1 MTSAL
6 PAGYSPLPFNPARGL
21 PQQVRVTA
29 NGRLLAIILV
39 AMTGDIVGTLALD
52 RTRAV
57 VDGTEEQTPRGAF
70 GVDPDEDGVRAGLT
84 APPPDALGSAAV
96 RPYLVVVDGGRVI
109 GSAPVVVG
117 RPMAFGT
124 SQATGLVVEV
134 LVTELCLAAG
144 ALVEPGDV
152 GSRIVAGFR
161 EAGAVGP
168 PLRPAVPQEGNVHDL
183 LV

>member
-1 MTSAL
+1 VTSVL
-6 PAGYSPLPFNPARGL
+6 PAGFSPLPFNAARGL

-29 NGRLLAIILV
+29 NGRALAVTLV
-39 AMTGDIVGTLALD
+39 AMTGDIVGTLVLD
-52 RTRAV
+52 RTRVV
-57 VDGTEEQTPRGAF
+57 VDGAEEQAPRDASRER
-70 GVDPDEDGVRAGLT
+70 DVRAGLT
-84 APPPDALGSAAV
+84 AQPPDALGSAAV
-96 RPYLVVVDGGRVI
+96 RPYLVVLDGGQVI

-124 SQATGLVVEV
+124 SQTAGLVIEV
-134 LVTELCLAAG
+134 LVTELRLAAG

-161 EAGAVGP
+161 EAGAGGP
-168 PLRPAVPQEGNVHDL
+168 PLRTAVPREGNVHDL

>member
-6 PAGYSPLPFNPARGL
+6 PTGFSPLPFNPARGL

-29 NGRLLAIILV
+29 NGRALAVILV
-39 AMTGDIVGTLALD
+39 AMTDDIVGTLTLD
-52 RTRAV
+52 RTRVV
-57 VDGTEEQTPRGAF
+57 VDGTAELAPRDASGEE
-70 GVDPDEDGVRAGLT
+70 GVRAGLT
-84 APPPDALGSAAV
+84 ARPPDAAGSAVV
-96 RPYLVVVDGGRVI
+96 RPYLVVLDGGQVI

-124 SQATGLVVEV
+124 SQAAGLVIEV
-134 LVTELCLAAG
+134 LVTEFRLTAG

-161 EAGAVGP
+161 EAGAGGP
-168 PLRPAVPQEGNVHDL
+168 PPRPAVPREGNVHDL

>member
-6 PAGYSPLPFNPARGL
+6 PAGFSPLPFNPARGL

-29 NGRLLAIILV
+29 NGRALAVTLV
-39 AMTGDIVGTLALD
+39 AMTGDIVGTLTLD
-52 RTRAV
+52 RTRVV
-57 VDGTEEQTPRGAF
+57 VDGAEEHATRDASRE
-70 GVDPDEDGVRAGLT
+70 PDVRAGLT
-84 APPPDALGSAAV
+84 ARPPDALGSAAV
-96 RPYLVVVDGGRVI
+96 RPYLVVLDGGRVI

-124 SQATGLVVEV
+124 SQTTGLVIEI
-134 LVTELCLAAG
+134 LVTELRLAAG

-161 EAGAVGP
+161 EAGAGGP
-168 PLRPAVPQEGNVHDL
+168 PLRGAVPREGNVHDL